1 MHSSDNISLPI
12 PTMLFSLHRYDK
24 DPHLITTVVLRAAA
38 IVPRVKAACKQH
50 GFPVELAES
59 VITVDQRVRSAVEAG
74 TLPQLLA
81 KCVMYYD
88 LHKLSVSLGANDPC
102 VEIHLHQLLT
112 NQLVSNDGGL
122 VSTAFLYTALEWQRA
137 HNQSRRG
144 WVSHTTFEY
153 LIQFDA

>member
-1 MHSSDNISLPI
+1 MHSSDNISLPS
-12 PTMLFSLHRYDK
+12 PTMLFSLHRYDR
-24 DPHLITTVVLRAAA
+24 DPHLITTVVRRAAA
-38 IVPRVKAACKQH
+38 MEPRVKAACKQLD
-50 GFPVELAES
+50 FPVGLAGS

-88 LHKLSVSLGANDPC
+88 LHKLSVLLGANDPC

-122 VSTAFLYTALEWQRA
+122 VSTAFLCTALEWQSKYI
-137 HNQSRRG
+137 QSRRG
-144 WVSHTTFEY
+144 WVSHTSFEY
-153 LIQFDA
+153 LIQFDV

>member
-24 DPHLITTVVLRAAA
+24 DPHLITTVVRRAAT
-38 IVPRVKAACKQH
+38 IVPRVKAACKQLD
-50 GFPVELAES
+50 FPVELAES
-59 VITVDQRVRSAVEAG
+59 VITVDHRVRSAVEAG

-81 KCVMYYD
+81 KSVIYYD
-88 LHKLSVSLGANDPC
+88 LHKLSVLLGANDPC

-122 VSTAFLYTALEWQRA
+122 VSTAFLYTALEWQSKYI
-137 HNQSRRG
+137 QSRKG
-144 WVSHTTFEY
+144 WVSHTSFEY

>member
-59 VITVDQRVRSAVEAG
+59 VITVDQRVRSAVESG
-74 TLPQLLA
+74 TVPQLLA
-81 KCVMYYD
+81 KSIMYYD
-88 LHKLSVSLGANDPC
+88 LHKLSVLLGANDPC

-122 VSTAFLYTALEWQRA
+122 VSTAFLYTALEWQSKYI
-137 HNQSRRG
+137 QSRRG

-153 LIQFDA
+153 LIQFDT